1 MAKSSLEADIRSR
14 IESLAAELAGM
25 VREEAMAAVTAALGG
40 SGARPAR
47 RGPGRRRRGPGR
59 PKGSGRKKAGRSRG
73 RRGRPPSAAAEALV
87 PKVLT
92 QVKAKDGQGV
102 SEIAKA
108 LRVDVDRVKPVMVK
122 LLAAKQIKKTGQK
135 RGTKYHAGGGG
146 GGATAKAARVP
157 AKRRRRKTARRKAAA
172 KKAA

>member
-59 PKGSGRKKAGRSRG
+59 PKGSGRKKAGRS
-73 RRGRPPSAAAEALV
+73 RGRPPSAAAEALV